1 MTRQVEVIQPG
12 LLTTVQDRGR
22 IGYQQYGMV
31 VCGVMDAFAFQVGNI
46 LVGNQRNSACLE
58 ITWTGPTLRF
68 QADALIALTGA
79 DLSPRLDQ
87 QSAPMWKGFFVEK
100 GQVLSFGRPVEGI
113 RTYLA
118 VSGGFDVPEIMGSRS
133 TYIKG
138 GIGGYLGR
146 PLQEGDVLTLGE
158 TPAPPSGRQ
167 LAYRL
172 RPRYNKEITLRAVPG
187 PQSEAFTDESIHTFF
202 REAYEITPRSD
213 RMGYQL
219 KGPPLT
225 HKERADILSD
235 AIAPGSVQVP
245 AEGMPIVLMAD
256 RQTTGGYAKIATVV
270 SYDLPRLA
278 QAGPGCKVRFEPI
291 EVTEAGKLAVE
302 QERLLKT
309 LEWSMRIME

>member
-31 VCGVMDAFAFQVGNI
+31 VGGAMDAFAFQVGNI
-46 LVGNQRNSACLE
+46 LVGNSRNTAGLE

-68 QADALIALTGA
+68 EASAFIALTGA
-79 DLSPRLDQ
+79 NLSPRLDQ
-87 QSAPMWKGFFVEK
+87 QSTPMWKGFFVEK
-100 GQVLSFGRPVEGI
+100 GQVLSFGRPVEGV

-146 PLQEGDVLTLGE
+146 PLQEGDVLTLGDP
-158 TPAPPSGRQ
+158 PAPCSVKQ

-172 RPRYNKEITLRAVPG
+172 RPRYNKEIILRAVPG
-187 PQSEAFTDESIHTFF
+187 PQSEAFTDEAIHTFF
-202 REAYEITPRSD
+202 REAYEVTTRAD

-219 KGPPLT
+219 SGPPLI
-225 HKERADILSD
+225 HKGKADILSD

-245 AEGMPIVLMAD
+245 AEGKPIVLMVD
-256 RQTTGGYAKIATVV
+256 RQTTGGYAKIATVI
-270 SYDLPRLA
+270 SCDLPRLA

-291 EVTEAGKLAVE
+291 GVIQAGNLAVE

-309 LEWSMRIME
+309 LEWSMRMME